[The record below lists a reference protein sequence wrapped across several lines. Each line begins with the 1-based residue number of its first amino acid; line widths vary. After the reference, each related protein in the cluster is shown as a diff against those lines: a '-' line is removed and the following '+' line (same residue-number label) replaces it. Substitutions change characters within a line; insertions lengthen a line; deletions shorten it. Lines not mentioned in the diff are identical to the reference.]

1 MKKLLFVPFLFACY
15 LGIGQVFDPVSIIG
29 KPTKV
34 ENMLVANIDFPEN
47 MNWLDAKKA
56 CSELGK
62 GWRLP
67 NKIELNV
74 LYKNRILIGGF
85 EDVNYWSS
93 TEHSIGAWLQFFAM
107 GSQHNSGKAS
117 KYKVRAVRSI

>member
-1 MKKLLFVPFLFACY
+1 MKKALFIPMLFAFY
-15 LGIGQVFDPVSIIG
+15 FGFGQTHSEIIDNPV
-29 KPTKV
+29 KV
-34 ENMLVANIDFPEN
+34 DNLLVANHDFPDL
-47 MNWLDAKKA
+47 MNWVDAKKA

-67 NKIELNV
+67 NKNELNI

-93 TEHSIGAWLQFFAM
+93 TEHAIGAWLQFFAM

-117 KYKVRAVRSI
+117 KFKVRAVKSI